1 MTDTEQKKLNGF
13 LSKTLKM
20 EAEDMASLYN
30 EAGELVSL
38 TAAEKADTARVAKL
52 KDDNDSQYKRGQ
64 KEVASKLEAKLK
76 DKYEIESELT
86 GVELIDHI
94 LSEEVK
100 KVKGNGEDISAHPEY
115 VKLKLENDKA
125 LKAKDKEWQKKIDE
139 VEVTHSKQLIFSK
152 IKDRAFAELD
162 NLKPILPEDSRKAQ
176 KWREK
181 FIEEFKNFE
190 YQEQDGKFIII
201 KDGKPLQDSHG
212 YTKSFEDHVKET
224 ASDFF
229 EFQTAEARSSAGN
242 KQAEG
247 TNGKVVVKD
256 KDDYTEKTR
265 LAKTPQERIELLNA
279 YEQLT
284 KTK

>member
-1 MTDTEQKKLNGF
+1 MNDIEQKKLNGF

-76 DKYEIESELT
+76 DKYDIESELT

-94 LSEEVK
+94 LSEEIK
-100 KVKGNGEDISAHPEY
+100 KVKGNGEDITAHPEY
-115 VKLKLENDKA
+115 IKLKLENDKS
-125 LKAKDKEWQKKIDE
+125 LKAKDKEWQKKLED
-139 VEVTHSKQLIFSK
+139 VEVSHSKQLIFSK
-152 IKDRAFAELD
+152 VRDRAFAELD
-162 NLKPILPEDSRKAQ
+162 NLKPILPDDARKAQ

-181 FIEEFKNFE
+181 FIDEFKSFD
-190 YQEQDGKFIII
+190 YQEQDGKFIIL
-201 KDGKPLQDSHG
+201 KDGKPMQDSHG
-212 YTKSFEDHVKET
+212 YTKSFEEHVKET

-229 EFQTAEARSSAGN
+229 EFQTAEHRSSSAN
-242 KQAEG
+242 KEVEG
-247 TNGKVVVKD
+247 KSITIKND
-256 KDDYTEKTR
+256 DDYVAKMK
-265 LAKTPQERIELLNA
+265 LAQTPQERIELLNA
-279 YEQLT
+279 YQ
-284 KTK
+284 KTKK